1 MTDNTWIRRL
11 TAAALLVVC
20 SVGLL
25 SLTGCEGS
33 IDEDGANAEIGDTSA
48 ID

>member
-1 MTDNTWIRRL
+1 MTDNTWLRRL
-11 TAAALLVVC
+11 SAAALLVVC

-25 SLTGCEGS
+25 SLTGCEGTV
-33 IDEDGANAEIGDTSA
+33 DEDGVNAEIGDTDA